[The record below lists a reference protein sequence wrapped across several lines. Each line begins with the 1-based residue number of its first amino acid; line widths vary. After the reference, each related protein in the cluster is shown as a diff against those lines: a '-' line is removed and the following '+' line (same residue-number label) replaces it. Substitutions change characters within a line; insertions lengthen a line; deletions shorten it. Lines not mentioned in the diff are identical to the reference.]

1 MCTSLIASVLAWG
14 PLVQL
19 SYRAQLTELL
29 EDSPQTSEAVIT
41 DVRHLLFH
49 GEEALAFDTMCSWI
63 YEDALPVTRRYLA
76 RLVALAGEMGTP
88 RSVARL
94 DELLID

>member
-1 MCTSLIASVLAWG
+1 M
-14 PLVQL
+14 
-19 SYRAQLTELL
+19 TELL
-29 EDSPQTSEAVIT
+29 EDSPLTSEAVIT
-41 DVRHLLFH
+41 DVRHLLSH

-76 RLVALAGEMGTP
+76 RLVALVDEMATP
-88 RSVARL
+88 RSVQRL